1 VRAILA
7 DNNVEGHVRALALIL
22 EGEDWREVW
31 ASLGRP
37 VLDFRDVGLAPTV
50 SDAALWQTCQ
60 QQQIVLLTA
69 NRNAVGPD
77 SLEVT
82 LRTQNKP
89 DSLPVLTLA
98 DPGRVIHSRAYAE
111 RVVERLLECLID
123 IDNYRGT
130 GRVYLP

>member
-7 DNNVEGHVRALALIL
+7 DNNIQGHVRALSLIL
-22 EGEDWREVW
+22 EGEDGREVW
-31 ASLGRP
+31 ASLSLP
-37 VLDFRDVGLAPTV
+37 VFYFRDLGLAPTITDGV
-50 SDAALWQTCQ
+50 LWQTCQ

-82 LRTQNKP
+82 LRTQNQP
-89 DSLPVLTLA
+89 GSLPVLTLA
-98 DPGRVIHSRAYAE
+98 DADRVIHSRAYAE

>member
-1 VRAILA
+1 MRAILA
-7 DNNVEGHVRALALIL
+7 DHNVQGHVRALSLIL
-22 EGEDWREVW
+22 EGEDWRDVW
-31 ASLGRP
+31 ASLGLP
-37 VLDFRDVGLAPTV
+37 VLYLRDLGLAPTIT
-50 SDAALWQTCQ
+50 DAALWQTCQ

-98 DPGRVIHSRAYAE
+98 DPARVIHSRAYAE
-111 RVVERLLECLID
+111 RVVERLLEVLID

-130 GRVYLP
+130 GRLYLP